1 VCARAVLAR
10 RGFVV
15 KERFFAPK
23 RLFWERFVQWS
34 LGKTAVF
41 VEYFPH
47 VCPEPVLVKKVTTKL
62 PPPFSVCKSVQAYPV
77 LMIVGRSD
85 ESSSKASN

>member
-1 VCARAVLAR
+1 MPRHRPLRKFGVSGVGGCKKAH
-10 RGFVV
+10 
-15 KERFFAPK
+15 
-23 RLFWERFVQWS
+23 LFLSVP
-34 LGKTAVF
+34 
-41 VEYFPH
+41 Y